1 MNWNAELSTG
11 ETRAIVYCQVMF
23 ESHLH
28 GILLLVLFSRW
39 FIQLDNVLSIFLSP
53 FLFLSE
59 PRERTTIDL
68 RRADDS
74 APVIIAWEGGG
85 IYILTQLFQILRAG
99 LSHLSGRGRAGASS
113 LQHWQLILLLEF
125 WTGNSINLNWFLAQ
139 LFAIAAHPSGWVFF
153 PFLPPSP
160 SPLFIPPLS
169 LFSSFIYF
177 YFIWFYLF
185 IFFLFF
191 LFFWKI

>member
-1 MNWNAELSTG
+1 
-11 ETRAIVYCQVMF
+11 MF

-85 IYILTQLFQILRAG
+85 SI
-99 LSHLSGRGRAGASS
+99 S
-113 LQHWQLILLLEF
+113 LHSCFRSCELD
-125 WTGNSINLNWFLAQ
+125 
-139 LFAIAAHPSGWVFF
+139 
-153 PFLPPSP
+153 
-160 SPLFIPPLS
+160 
-169 LFSSFIYF
+169 
-177 YFIWFYLF
+177 
-185 IFFLFF
+185 
-191 LFFWKI
+191 